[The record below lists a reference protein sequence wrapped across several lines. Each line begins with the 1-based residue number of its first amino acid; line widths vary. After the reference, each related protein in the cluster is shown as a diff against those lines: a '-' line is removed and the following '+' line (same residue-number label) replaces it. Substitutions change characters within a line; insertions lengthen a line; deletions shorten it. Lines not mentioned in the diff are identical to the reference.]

1 MSMSAATTLRIR
13 AGGPEHDAGAS
24 WSLAR
29 WTWAIDGGERLLLV
43 ERNRRIVGNSV
54 LSVA

>member
-1 MSMSAATTLRIR
+1 MSAATTLRIR